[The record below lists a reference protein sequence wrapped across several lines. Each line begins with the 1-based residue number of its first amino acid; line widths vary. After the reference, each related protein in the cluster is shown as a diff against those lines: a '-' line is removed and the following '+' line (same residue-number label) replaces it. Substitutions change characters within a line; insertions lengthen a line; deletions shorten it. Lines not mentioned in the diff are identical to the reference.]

1 MLTRRATL
9 AGLAALGFP
18 FAADAQGFPSRS
30 ITIIVPYPPGG
41 PVDALARLIAQES
54 AGDLNQP
61 IVVENRPGGSGVIGT
76 QAVARAEPDG
86 HMLVLG
92 TNQTHATNQ
101 SLIKNCPYDAVK
113 DFVPVAGIAAMPH
126 VLVARNSLGVTTVG
140 EVVAMARTRPGALT
154 FGSTGNGSGAHLAGE
169 LFKTK
174 AGIDM
179 LHVPFKGLSPMLTE
193 LLADRVD
200 MSIAPLPGLIG
211 QQIESGSVRALGVA
225 RAQRLPQLA
234 SVPTFVESGVPGVEA
249 DAWSRA
255 VTSAVIGQHRPTSR
269 ISLVKSSFLLCR
281 RLDLSIPVGKCRLPD
296 YGQGEM
302 EADDGAIVG
311 GADRQVRGE
320 QSQQAG
326 HVLRRRRPLPARC
339 RRRQQAMGFQIRRTR
354 PLA

>member
-9 AGLAALGFP
+9 AGIAALGFP

-126 VLVARNSLGVTTVG
+126 VLVVRNSLALTSVG
-140 EVVAMARTRPGALT
+140 DVVAMAKAKPGSLT

-174 AGIDM
+174 AGIDL

-193 LLADRVD
+193 LLADRID

-211 QQIESGSVRALGVA
+211 QQIESGTIRALGLA
-225 RAQRLPQLA
+225 RAERVPQLA
-234 SVPTFVESGVPGVEA
+234 AVPTFAESGVPGVEA
-249 DAWSRA
+249 DAWSALFAPARTPAPIIERLYLAIATALSKDAVRA
-255 VTSAVIGQHRPTSR
+255 VMAKQGIPAALKSPAEVAAMLPAEVQKWAAVIKASN
-269 ISLVKSSFLLCR
+269 LVM
-281 RLDLSIPVGKCRLPD
+281 D
-296 YGQGEM
+296 
-302 EADDGAIVG
+302 
-311 GADRQVRGE
+311 
-320 QSQQAG
+320 
-326 HVLRRRRPLPARC
+326 
-339 RRRQQAMGFQIRRTR
+339 
-354 PLA
+354 

>member
-9 AGLAALGFP
+9 AGIAALGFP

-126 VLVARNSLGVTTVG
+126 VLVVRNSLALTSVG
-140 EVVAMARTRPGALT
+140 DVVAMAKAKPGSLT

-193 LLADRVD
+193 LLADRID

-211 QQIESGSVRALGVA
+211 QQIESGTIRVLGLA
-225 RAQRLPQLA
+225 RAERVPQLA
-234 SVPTFVESGVPGVEA
+234 AVPTFAESGVPGVEA
-249 DAWSRA
+249 DAWSALFAPARTPAPIIERLYLAIATALSKDSVRA
-255 VTSAVIGQHRPTSR
+255 VMAKQGIPAALKSPAEVAAMLPAEVQKWAAVIKASN
-269 ISLVKSSFLLCR
+269 LVM
-281 RLDLSIPVGKCRLPD
+281 D
-296 YGQGEM
+296 
-302 EADDGAIVG
+302 
-311 GADRQVRGE
+311 
-320 QSQQAG
+320 
-326 HVLRRRRPLPARC
+326 
-339 RRRQQAMGFQIRRTR
+339 
-354 PLA
+354 

>member
-1 MLTRRATL
+1 
-9 AGLAALGFP
+9 
-18 FAADAQGFPSRS
+18 
-30 ITIIVPYPPGG
+30 
-41 PVDALARLIAQES
+41 LARLIAQES

-126 VLVARNSLGVTTVG
+126 VLVVRNSLALTSVG
-140 EVVAMARTRPGALT
+140 DVVAMAKAKPGSLT

-193 LLADRVD
+193 LLADRID

-211 QQIESGSVRALGVA
+211 QQIESGTIRALGLA
-225 RAQRLPQLA
+225 RAERVPQLA
-234 SVPTFVESGVPGVEA
+234 AVPTFAESGVPGVEA
-249 DAWSRA
+249 DAWSALFAPARTPAPIIERLYLAIATALSKDAVRA
-255 VTSAVIGQHRPTSR
+255 VMAKQGIPAALKSPAEVAAMLPAEVQKWAAVIKASN
-269 ISLVKSSFLLCR
+269 L
-281 RLDLSIPVGKCRLPD
+281 
-296 YGQGEM
+296 
-302 EADDGAIVG
+302 
-311 GADRQVRGE
+311 
-320 QSQQAG
+320 
-326 HVLRRRRPLPARC
+326 
-339 RRRQQAMGFQIRRTR
+339 AMD
-354 PLA
+354 

>member
-18 FAADAQGFPSRS
+18 FAADAQAFPSRS

-126 VLVARNSLGVTTVG
+126 VLVVRNSLALTSVG
-140 EVVAMARTRPGALT
+140 DVVAMAKAKPGSLT

-193 LLADRVD
+193 LLADRID

-211 QQIESGSVRALGVA
+211 QQIESGTIRALGLA
-225 RAQRLPQLA
+225 RAERVPQLA
-234 SVPTFVESGVPGVEA
+234 AVPTFAEGGVPGVEA
-249 DAWSRA
+249 DAWSALFAPARTPAPIIERLYLTIATALSKDTVRA
-255 VTSAVIGQHRPTSR
+255 VMAKQGIPAALKSPAEVAAMLPAEVQKWAAVIKASN
-269 ISLVKSSFLLCR
+269 LV
-281 RLDLSIPVGKCRLPD
+281 
-296 YGQGEM
+296 M
-302 EADDGAIVG
+302 E
-311 GADRQVRGE
+311 
-320 QSQQAG
+320 
-326 HVLRRRRPLPARC
+326 
-339 RRRQQAMGFQIRRTR
+339 
-354 PLA
+354 